1 MNLQELLA
9 IALLASA
16 LLAVLAALALQ
27 HWYRRPTIKHL
38 SPLEQLTDSSSLL
51 KRRRSSR
58 IAVSIRLIV
67 SGVFPDDGRSF
78 AIDGLTM
85 VVNRQGAL
93 IETEVGLCFGMQV
106 AIIVVRTRE
115 VGAARVVWSSPQ
127 FDGHYGVELK
137 EPRNIWGVYF
147 PPADW

>member
-1 MNLQELLA
+1 MNLQESLA

-16 LLAVLAALALQ
+16 LLAVFSALALQ
-27 HWYRRPTIKHL
+27 HWYQRPTKKHL

-58 IAVSIRLIV
+58 IAVSIKLIV
-67 SGVFPDDGRSF
+67 SGVFSDDGRSF
-78 AIDGLTM
+78 AVDGLTL
-85 VVNRQGAL
+85 VVNRHGAL
-93 IETEVGLCFGMQV
+93 IETEVGLCLGMQV

-115 VGAARVVWSSPQ
+115 VGTARVVWSSPQ
-127 FDGHYGVELK
+127 FEGHYGVELK

-147 PPADW
+147 PPVDW